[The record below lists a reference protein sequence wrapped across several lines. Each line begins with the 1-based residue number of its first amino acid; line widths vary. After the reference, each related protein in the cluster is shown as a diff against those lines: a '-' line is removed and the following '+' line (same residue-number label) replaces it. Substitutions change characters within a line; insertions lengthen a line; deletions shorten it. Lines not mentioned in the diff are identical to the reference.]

1 MKPGLRLVVGQDPVV
16 PENSPG
22 LCLVAEFRTLKENTW
37 DSAGEREA
45 GEGRWGGLGE
55 RNRPSNA

>member
-1 MKPGLRLVVGQDPVV
+1 MKPGWRLVVGQDVVV
-16 PENSPG
+16 PEDSPD

-37 DSAGEREA
+37 DSAGGREA

-55 RNRPSNA
+55 RSGPSNA